1 MIRRSRGVR
10 YSATSGTAGSDTD
23 ALQTDVMR
31 FMAILG
37 LCLMALFALVQS
49 ASVQEP
55 HPPRQQ
61 PGQGQLPQAIEREQ
75 ARVLDLEAELAR
87 LTAGINAAQLR
98 HTRSRQALAVAQ
110 DQLTRVTD
118 QTRQARA
125 DRDRLTVELMSLNRQ
140 LAQQRKDL
148 AGIQQASHEKT
159 HSLQALERQLK
170 DERQQL
176 DDISHR
182 LSALGE
188 AAART
193 PAVINIPPAPA
204 AKPAAKPATK
214 PAAKPAAK
222 PVAKP
227 AAKPEKQGFTLR
239 FASNAALDRLVAAE
253 TVSLY
258 GMMDRQAW
266 RLSLADDQPLV
277 AGETFPGWFHEMAP
291 ATVPEKY
298 VQALAAIPGGPGRVG
313 VVWGVQLPATI
324 RQDITS
330 LSRGQRGGTLVILAS
345 GQVRLEGE

>member
-1 MIRRSRGVR
+1 MIRRRRGVR
-10 YSATSGTAGSDTD
+10 YPATSGTAGSDTD

-55 HPPRQQ
+55 DPPRQQ
-61 PGQGQLPQAIEREQ
+61 PGQGQLQRAIEREQ

-98 HTRSRQALAVAQ
+98 HTLSRQALAVVQ

-125 DRDRLTVELMSLNRQ
+125 DRDRLTVELMSLKRQ
-140 LAQQRKDL
+140 LARQRKDL
-148 AGIQQASHEKT
+148 AGIEQASHEKA
-159 HSLQALERQLK
+159 HSLQVLERQLR

-176 DDISHR
+176 DDISHQIT
-182 LSALGE
+182 ALGE
-188 AAART
+188 TVARA
-193 PAVINIPPAPA
+193 PAVVNIPPAPA
-204 AKPAAKPATK
+204 AESAVEPASEPA
-214 PAAKPAAK
+214 PE
-222 PVAKP
+222 
-227 AAKPEKQGFTLR
+227 PEKQGFTLR

-253 TVSLY
+253 TVSLF
-258 GMMDRQAW
+258 GMVNRQAW
-266 RLSLADDQPLV
+266 RLSLAGEQPV
-277 AGETFPGWFHEMAP
+277 VTTETLPGWFHEMAP

-298 VQALAAIPGGPGRVG
+298 VQALAAIPGGPGRAG

-324 RQDITS
+324 RQDISS
-330 LSRGQRGGTLVILAS
+330 LSRRQRGGTLVILAT
-345 GQVRLEGE
+345 GQVRLEDE